1 MIGARAGVDV
11 RVGCEVDTPGP
22 GARIARPVTDVAHAV
37 CVTATRI
44 NIAAAQNVCRFVL
57 FTVGSCLPCA
67 FSSYAI
73 AGSVSVMQKKGGTR
87 RASSRQPTDSL
98 APQYPIESVDNALK
112 LLLLLGE
119 QPQIRLSEATRYLGV
134 ASSTAHRLLAMLTYR
149 GFVRQDPV
157 SKAYLPGPALTG
169 VAFAIFGRIDIQRA
183 ATPVMRSLSERLRES
198 VHVGML
204 DGAAVRFIAAVEG
217 PTAVRVASRLGRA
230 MPAHCTSTGKV
241 MLAQLS
247 EPELRQLLPNE
258 KLERITAHSIGSRTE
273 LQVELSRI
281 RERGYAVNRE
291 ESEEGVASVAV
302 PIPTRAPGLQL
313 ALNAAAPKHRLSR
326 SQYAAVAAALV
337 EAAEEIGDQL
347 G

>member
-1 MIGARAGVDV
+1 MATKRQRAA
-11 RVGCEVDTPGP
+11 PQ
-22 GARIARPVTDVAHAV
+22 
-37 CVTATRI
+37 
-44 NIAAAQNVCRFVL
+44 AAA
-57 FTVGSCLPCA
+57 
-67 FSSYAI
+67 
-73 AGSVSVMQKKGGTR
+73 
-87 RASSRQPTDSL
+87 DSL

-169 VAFAIFGRIDIQRA
+169 VAFAIFGRIDVQ
-183 ATPVMRSLSERLRES
+183 ATALPIMRSLSERLRES
-198 VHVGML
+198 IHVGML
-204 DGAAVRFIAAVEG
+204 DGANVRFVAAVEG
-217 PTAVRVASRLGRA
+217 PAAVRVASRLGRT

-247 EPELRQLLPNE
+247 QPELHQLLPDQE
-258 KLERITAHSIGSRTE
+258 LARITAHSIGSRTE
-273 LQVELSRI
+273 LEAELSAI

-302 PIPTRAPGLQL
+302 PIPTGAPGLRL
-313 ALNAAAPKHRLSR
+313 ALNAAAPRDRLNS
-326 SQYAAVAAALV
+326 SQYPAVAAALV
-337 EAAEEIGDQL
+337 KAAKEIGDQL

>member
-1 MIGARAGVDV
+1 MQRGHAGDP
-11 RVGCEVDTPGP
+11 D
-22 GARIARPVTDVAHAV
+22 
-37 CVTATRI
+37 
-44 NIAAAQNVCRFVL
+44 
-57 FTVGSCLPCA
+57 
-67 FSSYAI
+67 
-73 AGSVSVMQKKGGTR
+73 
-87 RASSRQPTDSL
+87 
-98 APQYPIESVDNALK
+98 APQYPIESVDKALK

-119 QPQIRLSEATRYLGV
+119 RPEIRLTEATRYLGV
-134 ASSTAHRLLAMLTYR
+134 ASSTAHRLLAMLAYR

-169 VAFAIFGRIDIQRA
+169 VAFAVFGRLDIPGI
-183 ATPVMRSLSERLRES
+183 ATPIMRTLSERLRET

-247 EPELRQLLPNE
+247 QADLHRLLPDE
-258 KLERITAHSIGSRTE
+258 ALPRITERSIARRSALKTE
-273 LQVELSRI
+273 LGRV
-281 RERGYAVNRE
+281 REQGYAVNRE

-302 PIPTRAPGLQL
+302 PIATRAPGLRL
-313 ALNAAAPKHRLSR
+313 ALNAAAPQHRLPK
-326 SQYAAVAAALV
+326 SQYAPVAAALTQV
-337 EAAEEIGDQL
+337 AKEIGEKL